1 MKSLTINRRKFQ
13 QLAKDQRGATI
24 VEYVMLLIVI
34 LVFCV
39 GAYKTLATKV
49 SNSATT
55 TAGSF

>member
-1 MKSLTINRRKFQ
+1 MNNLINNRKLRK
-13 QLAKDQRGATI
+13 LAKDQSGATI

-49 SNSATT
+49 STSATT
-55 TAGSF
+55 TAGAF

>member
-1 MKSLTINRRKFQ
+1 MNKLINSAKFR
-13 QLAKDQRGATI
+13 QLAKDTNGATI
-24 VEYVMLLIVI
+24 GEYVMLLIVI

-49 SNSATT
+49 STSATV